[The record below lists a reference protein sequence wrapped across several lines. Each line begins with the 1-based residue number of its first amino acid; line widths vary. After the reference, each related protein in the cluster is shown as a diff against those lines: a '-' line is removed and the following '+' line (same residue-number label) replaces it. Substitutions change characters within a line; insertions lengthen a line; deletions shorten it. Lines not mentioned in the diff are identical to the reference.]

1 MAKGE
6 YSFHEKMVTAAAG
19 LVLLGM
25 VIKILFF

>member
-6 YSFHEKMVTAAAG
+6 YSFHEILITALAG
-19 LVLLGM
+19 LALLGM